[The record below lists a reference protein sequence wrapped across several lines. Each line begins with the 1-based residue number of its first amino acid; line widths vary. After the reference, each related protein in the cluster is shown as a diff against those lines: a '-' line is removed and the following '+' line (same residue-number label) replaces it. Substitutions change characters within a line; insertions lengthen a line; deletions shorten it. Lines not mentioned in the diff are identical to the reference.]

1 MPYIDIDAKQAEFL
15 PKPRQIHSPEC
26 PIPFLLV
33 TKAHIK
39 KNTTTRKEKEER
51 EREKKSEWLSFLC
64 VL

>member
-1 MPYIDIDAKQAEFL
+1 MPHVDAKQAEFL

-51 EREKKSEWLSFLC
+51 EREKK
-64 VL
+64 